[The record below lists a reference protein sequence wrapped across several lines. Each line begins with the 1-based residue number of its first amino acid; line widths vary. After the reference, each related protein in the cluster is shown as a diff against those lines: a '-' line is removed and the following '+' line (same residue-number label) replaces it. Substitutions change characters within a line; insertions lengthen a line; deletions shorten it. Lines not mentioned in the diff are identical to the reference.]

1 MFGNGRITMSSEA
14 RMAAAPRR
22 RASDLPRRDILGIR
36 VAVSRAQDALEHLD
50 ARLQVRAP
58 TCVGFLNAH
67 ASNLASS
74 DPEFARSLQG
84 WLILNDGIGVDLA
97 SRVLHRAPFPENLNG
112 TDFVP
117 RFFRETRHVLRI
129 FLLGGEP
136 GIADRAEQEF
146 RRIAPRHVYVGCR
159 DGYFAE
165 RDVPAIIETLRAAR
179 VDVLLIGLGTPTQ
192 EMWVAEHFL
201 STECGLA
208 LCVGG
213 LLDFDSGAKPRAP
226 LWLRRARL
234 EWAYRLFLEPRRL
247 WRRYLVGNPRFMLRV
262 AAAMVGRRLAGL
274 SAAPP
279 PSHEGARRPPG
290 ERRSSA
296 AGGGFRPPH
305 ERRAADRRGHP
316 RGA

>member
-1 MFGNGRITMSSEA
+1 
-14 RMAAAPRR
+14 
-22 RASDLPRRDILGIR
+22 
-36 VAVSRAQDALEHLD
+36 
-50 ARLQVRAP
+50 
-58 TCVGFLNAH
+58 
-67 ASNLASS
+67 
-74 DPEFARSLQG
+74 
-84 WLILNDGIGVDLA
+84 
-97 SRVLHRAPFPENLNG
+97 
-112 TDFVP
+112 
-117 RFFRETRHVLRI
+117 
-129 FLLGGEP
+129 
-136 GIADRAEQEF
+136 
-146 RRIAPRHVYVGCR
+146 
-159 DGYFAE
+159 
-165 RDVPAIIETLRAAR
+165 
-179 VDVLLIGLGTPTQ
+179 
-192 EMWVAEHFL
+192 MWVAEHFL
-201 STECGLA
+201 STGCGLA

-213 LLDFDSGAKPRAP
+213 LLDFVSGAKPRAP

-296 AGGGFRPPH
+296 AGAGFRPPH